1 MAADASSVLRCGLCN
16 KPFDKH
22 KTSAQRSSEASSDQS
37 SALGQGSPG
46 FFAAHNVN
54 VNYNGSPGMY
64 DADLSQGSAIQDLS
78 VGYDTWDGIDWSN
91 LLPSHMDIGTF
102 HYNDPFPPTAMMNSD
117 TAMIPSKLQ
126 IPMMPA
132 LNQPSIFHR
141 QYTNVASQ
149 RVSQL
154 ILQTLKSYPLM
165 MLRQKTPPPFIH
177 PHLLIDTTTNDM
189 EAWHNCMSLVHM
201 MNGGIHGSRK
211 LFWRNVRMECDRFCE
226 QYLQLNK
233 WELLAAMQ
241 ALAVYAIVRLEEG
254 DKDHYNVDALL
265 LRAVTVISI
274 RLMAVDTTSCSTP
287 SDMLSQDTS
296 WKNWIM
302 EESRRRLCVLF
313 QIVNMLVYFEPA
325 SMCEADGDVILAP
338 LPAQKLLWEASDEH
352 SWKLKG
358 ETEADA
364 QREFGLAKN
373 GLLVRMDEGAASE
386 RLGGWD
392 VGAISSST
400 AKWNEWCSGMDGIG
414 GLVMLA
420 ASLIQ

>member
-16 KPFDKH
+16 KPFDKRECASTRLWPCKYVSLSLVPRLILILGIRVASTLKRH
-22 KTSAQRSSEASSDQS
+22 GYYCRSRHGGTAARSRACISCVKTKTKCDNGRPACARCTIKGIDCQYPAKATPRIDKTSAQRSSEASSDQS

-46 FFAAHNVN
+46 FFAAHDVN
-54 VNYNGSPGMY
+54 VNDNGSPGMY
-64 DADLSQGSAIQDLS
+64 DADLSQGSAIQDFS

-91 LLPSHMDIGTF
+91 LLPSHMDIGTV

-226 QYLQLNK
+226 Q
-233 WELLAAMQ
+233 
-241 ALAVYAIVRLEEG
+241 VCR
-254 DKDHYNVDALL
+254 
-265 LRAVTVISI
+265 
-274 RLMAVDTTSCSTP
+274 
-287 SDMLSQDTS
+287 
-296 WKNWIM
+296 
-302 EESRRRLCVLF
+302 
-313 QIVNMLVYFEPA
+313 PA
-325 SMCEADGDVILAP
+325 P
-338 LPAQKLLWEASDEH
+338 
-352 SWKLKG
+352 
-358 ETEADA
+358 
-364 QREFGLAKN
+364 
-373 GLLVRMDEGAASE
+373 
-386 RLGGWD
+386 
-392 VGAISSST
+392 
-400 AKWNEWCSGMDGIG
+400 
-414 GLVMLA
+414 
-420 ASLIQ
+420 